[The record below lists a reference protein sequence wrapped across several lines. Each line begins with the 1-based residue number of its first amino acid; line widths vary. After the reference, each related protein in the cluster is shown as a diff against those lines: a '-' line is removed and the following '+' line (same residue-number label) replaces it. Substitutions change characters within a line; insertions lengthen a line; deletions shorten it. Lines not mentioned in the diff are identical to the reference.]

1 MNFQKETLRLNRNH
15 GDRKGFRS
23 FIAGMFR
30 SIADSIENRNKNDDI
45 QWMANVDD
53 QRAHH
58 FGPPEDLDDSA

>member
-1 MNFQKETLRLNRNH
+1 MNSHKETLRLTRNH

-30 SIADSIENRNKNDDI
+30 LIADIIENRNKNDDI

-58 FGPPEDLDDSA
+58 FSTPEDFDE